1 MFQKALLNVPISS
14 HPKEKQ
20 SVTDTLPM
28 VMDVKELE
36 KALCISRKTAYD
48 LVKKPDFPSFR
59 VGGRILIN
67 RAGLQRWI
75 DQQSEQFVA

>member
-48 LVKKPDFPSFR
+48 LVKKPDFPFLPCWGSYP
-59 VGGRILIN
+59 
-67 RAGLQRWI
+67 
-75 DQQSEQFVA
+75 DQSGWTPTLD